1 MATIFSSGVIG
12 LGWESLG
19 STPLFISLLEERDSP
34 FHLCTV
40 HCPQPSALHPSLLL
54 TLQLMIS
61 FMPLASAYV
70 TGKEGQQEAL
80 SVLQTLISI
89 CLLATSTWNSLG
101 FFILPPLE
109 PILTQTFS
117 YCVPCL
123 SKAITKPPA
132 TWVRN

>member
-19 STPLFISLLEERDSP
+19 STPLFISLLEERDSLSSLHGP
-34 FHLCTV
+34 LS
-40 HCPQPSALHPSLLL
+40 SALHPSLLL